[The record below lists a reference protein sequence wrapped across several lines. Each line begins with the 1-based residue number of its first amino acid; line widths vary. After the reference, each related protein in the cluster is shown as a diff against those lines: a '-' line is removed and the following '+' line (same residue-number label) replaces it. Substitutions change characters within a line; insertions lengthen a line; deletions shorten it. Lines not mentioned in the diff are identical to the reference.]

1 MAAQEG
7 SARTHKSGMPAS
19 GSSTVSRRMVCV
31 IVLILLFLMRP
42 GMVPWL
48 HDSFVLTL
56 FNIGRWIAVAA
67 SVVLYGRIV
76 RIDPFG
82 LLCLAL
88 GCLALASLLANDL
101 SLYSFTEFWAP
112 ACAGGLLAR
121 ALCQSYLRESLWAML
136 LVSSA
141 VSIVNLVT
149 VLVFP
154 SGIPGLGLG
163 MHYFFN
169 GHRNQAII
177 AILPSIFASLMLD
190 EVKGRSCSVRSV
202 ALAAIGLCQ
211 VLLAYSATS
220 LVVLVMATAGAV
232 LLVFKRVR
240 RVLNIYTYLA
250 AYAVVFL
257 SVVVFRL
264 QDIVGSSMLAALG
277 KDVTFTGRTVIWDGA
292 IREVLSVN
300 PLLGCGY
307 DSFWNGSA
315 MVGSAHNMILEILV
329 QGGFLGVVVF
339 VALLLLTA
347 RNLYARSA
355 ARSVALVSLAIACF
369 LLIGLTEQTRWV
381 PFFFFLGLG
390 YVLPSAEARCRGL
403 RGRNDHDAAHAVFSK
418 ESGLL

>member
-1 MAAQEG
+1 M
-7 SARTHKSGMPAS
+7 
-19 GSSTVSRRMVCV
+19 
-31 IVLILLFLMRP
+31 I
-42 GMVPWL
+42 PWL
-48 HDSFVLTL
+48 HDSFVLAL
-56 FNIGRWIAVAA
+56 FNTGRWVAVAA

-88 GCLALASLLANDL
+88 GCLALASLLVNDL
-101 SLYSFTEFWAP
+101 PLYSFTEFWVP

-121 ALCQSYLRESLWAML
+121 ALCQSHLRESLWAML

-141 VSIVNLVT
+141 ISIVNLIT

-154 SGIPGLGLG
+154 SGVPGLGLG

-190 EVKGRSCSVRSV
+190 DVKGRSCSVRSI
-202 ALAAIGLCQ
+202 ALAVIGLCQ
-211 VLLAYSATS
+211 VFLAYSATS
-220 LVVLVMATAGAV
+220 LVVLVMVTAGAA
-232 LLVFKRVR
+232 LLVFKRAR

-300 PLLGCGY
+300 PLLGCGH

-403 RGRNDHDAAHAVFSK
+403 LRGRRDHDAAHAVLSK